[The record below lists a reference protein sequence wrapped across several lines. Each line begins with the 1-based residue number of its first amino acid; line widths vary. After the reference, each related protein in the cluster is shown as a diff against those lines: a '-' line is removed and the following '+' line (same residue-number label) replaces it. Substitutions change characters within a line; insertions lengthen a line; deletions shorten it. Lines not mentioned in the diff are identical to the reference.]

1 MGSTPVGYLYTPQQL
16 AGGGRYGPKTKIGN
30 WSEDLSLEEVK
41 LDSNLRYDLDLT
53 SLDAMNVIMAL
64 EDEFGQEAGIEQILE
79 LQTVQQLVDYLLSL
93 LQQPK

>member
-1 MGSTPVGYLYTPQQL
+1 MQL
-16 AGGGRYGPKTKIGN
+16 SEEKIREVCLKTIAR
-30 WSEDLSLEEVK
+30 ELDLPPEEVK
-41 LDSNLRYDLDLT
+41 LDSNLRDDLDLT

-64 EDEFGQEAGIEQILE
+64 EDEFGQEADIEQILE

>member
-1 MGSTPVGYLYTPQQL
+1 MQL
-16 AGGGRYGPKTKIGN
+16 SEEKIRDVCLKTIAR
-30 WSEDLSLEEVK
+30 ELDLPLEEVK
-41 LDSNLRYDLDLT
+41 LDSNLRDDLDLT

-64 EDEFGQEAGIEQILE
+64 EDEFGQEADIEQILE

>member
-1 MGSTPVGYLYTPQQL
+1 MLGVSLMQL
-16 AGGGRYGPKTKIGN
+16 
-30 WSEDLSLEEVK
+30 SEEEIRDVCLETIARELDLPLEVVK
-41 LDSNLRYDLDLT
+41 LDSNLRDDLDLT

-64 EDEFGQEAGIEQILE
+64 EDEFGQEADIEQILE

>member
-1 MGSTPVGYLYTPQQL
+1 MQL
-16 AGGGRYGPKTKIGN
+16 SEEKIRDVCL
-30 WSEDLSLEEVK
+30 ETIARELDLPLEEVK
-41 LDSNLRYDLDLT
+41 LDSNLRDDLDLT

-64 EDEFGQEAGIEQILE
+64 EDEFGQEADIEQILE

>member
-1 MGSTPVGYLYTPQQL
+1 MQL
-16 AGGGRYGPKTKIGN
+16 SEEKIREVCLKTIAR
-30 WSEDLSLEEVK
+30 ELDLPLEEVK
-41 LDSNLRYDLDLT
+41 LDSNLRDDLDLT

-64 EDEFGQEAGIEQILE
+64 EDEFGREADIEQILE

>member
-1 MGSTPVGYLYTPQQL
+1 MQLSEEKIREVCLKTIARELDLPQ
-16 AGGGRYGPKTKIGN
+16 G
-30 WSEDLSLEEVK
+30 DVK
-41 LDSNLRYDLDLT
+41 LDSNLRDDLDLT

-64 EDEFGQEAGIEQILE
+64 EDEFGQEADIEQILE

>member
-1 MGSTPVGYLYTPQQL
+1 MQL
-16 AGGGRYGPKTKIGN
+16 SEEEIRGVCLKTIAR
-30 WSEDLSLEEVK
+30 ELDLPLEEVK
-41 LDSNLRYDLDLT
+41 LDSNLRDDLDLT

-64 EDEFGQEAGIEQILE
+64 EDEFGQEADIEQILE

>member
-1 MGSTPVGYLYTPQQL
+1 MQL
-16 AGGGRYGPKTKIGN
+16 SEEKIREVCLKTIAR
-30 WSEDLSLEEVK
+30 ELDLPLEEVK
-41 LDSNLRYDLDLT
+41 PDSNLRDDLDLT

-64 EDEFGQEAGIEQILE
+64 EDELGQEADIEEILE